1 MNILIILDCCKMVL
15 IHLEYTVMF
24 KNATMFWPII
34 IAPAVM
40 AILKMVK
47 QTIKIYARVRPTEAK
62 QSCQLSLIES
72 ETQAITAS
80 KIRLQSE
87 IERLT
92 KLPKFPPVL

>member
-15 IHLEYTVMF
+15 IHLEYTVIF

-34 IAPAVM
+34 VLAVT

-47 QTIKIYARVRPTEAK
+47 QIIKIYARVRPTEAK

-80 KIRLQSE
+80 KIRLQRE

-92 KLPKFPPVL
+92 KLPKFPPLL

>member
-15 IHLEYTVMF
+15 IHVEYTVIF
-24 KNATMFWPII
+24 ENATMFWPII
-34 IAPAVM
+34 VLAVT

-47 QTIKIYARVRPTEAK
+47 QIIKIYAGVRPAEAK

-92 KLPKFPPVL
+92 KLPKFPPLL